1 MKVPGGGTG
10 GGLLSKEIQQEEEK
24 EAGAP
29 ALTSTS
35 CRQML
40 GSQVASDAAVEL
52 LCTIKCQYTNLKK
65 LMYVDMKYFW
75 NKKCSS
81 INLKIIIH

>member
-10 GGLLSKEIQQEEEK
+10 GGLLSKEIQQEK

-29 ALTSTS
+29 ALASAS

-40 GSQVASDAAVEL
+40 GSQVASDAVVGL
-52 LCTIKCQYTNLKK
+52 LCAIRC
-65 LMYVDMKYFW
+65 
-75 NKKCSS
+75 
-81 INLKIIIH
+81 